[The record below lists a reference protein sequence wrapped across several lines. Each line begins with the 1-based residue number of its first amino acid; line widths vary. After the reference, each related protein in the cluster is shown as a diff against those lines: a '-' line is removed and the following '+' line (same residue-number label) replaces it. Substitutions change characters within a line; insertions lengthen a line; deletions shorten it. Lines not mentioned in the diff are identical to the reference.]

1 MKPRILFV
9 DDNDDCRI
17 ITYELLRSQGYE
29 PTTAA
34 SREEGLTRARGGG
47 YDLYLLDYLFTDG
60 TGRELCEKIREFDP
74 DTPIL
79 FFSASLPS
87 LQREALACGAQGFVL
102 KPDFQG
108 LRREIHQVLKNV
120 A

>member
-108 LRREIHQVLKNV
+108 LRREIRQALETV